1 MTDTSFP
8 LLLLLL
14 KFQIGRRGYWEDDN
28 NDDDDD
34 DVGDDDAAALCDDGL
49 SKSQYSN
56 TVQVFNPAAANLN
69 VVSLDV
75 K

>member
-28 NDDDDD
+28 NNDDDD
-34 DVGDDDAAALCDDGL
+34 DVGDDAAALCDDGL

>member
-34 DVGDDDAAALCDDGL
+34 DVGDDAAALCDDGL

-56 TVQVFNPAAANLN
+56 PVQVFNPAAANLN